1 MGRSKPD
8 PPPALPAF
16 KPGTRGATQASA
28 RFARQVRKMAF
39 QSTAKPM
46 ANGKLPLLLG
56 YLLCPLM
63 DKTVCTAP
71 QSMIHHHARPS
82 APLAVAVD
90 YFTQFYKTGDLA
102 AEAFTRFARGFA
114 LAIKATLAA
123 AAGQDPQQVAAVSD
137 SELSATILTLQ
148 KYGTGLSRHGHI
160 DLCDEAKAFEATVL
174 RCIEQQ
180 QNRLMQKRANKQ
192 KYAAAETAEEK
203 RERLETM
210 RPKQHK
216 YKEDT
221 KKNAQAYSR
230 GCQQMQRTVGRLQQF
245 ALPVTAKSRGAQA
258 SVQAYRAYLQENHPD
273 VLEAVSELLDSLTPE
288 EETGKIIP
296 LRRLPEAEARS
307 KATATAVRQANADS
321 QRRLIAT
328 LPLAQLSAKEKLEH
342 DVAKQS
348 GFLPR
353 LPPLAHTIQRVLR
366 FAQSLKDT
374 CTTLQQLSRQ
384 HELSDSPLKA
394 IKRWVPAV
402 AIQLD
407 SQTAD
412 AAAGLEEQ
420 QGRGHAETSDAESD
434 SVQAPETPVVLAAAP
449 LARQGSVEGTKRSG
463 LVGVCTKPWWHDLRH
478 SSRVH

>member
-1 MGRSKPD
+1 MGRSKSD

-28 RFARQVRKMAF
+28 RFARQVRKLAS

-71 QSMIHHHARPS
+71 QSMIHDHARPS

-102 AEAFTRFARGFA
+102 AEAFTRFARGFG

-123 AAGQDPQQVAAVSD
+123 AAGQDPLQVAAFSD
-137 SELSATILTLQ
+137 DELSAMILTLQ
-148 KYGTGLSRHGHI
+148 QYGTGLSRHGHI
-160 DLCDEAKAFEATVL
+160 ELCDEAKAFEATVR

-180 QNRLMQKRANKQ
+180 QNRKMQQRANKQ
-192 KYAAAETAEEK
+192 KYAAAETAEKK
-203 RERLETM
+203 RERLERM
-210 RPKQHK
+210 RPKRHK

-230 GCQQMQRTVGRLQQF
+230 GCQQMQRT
-245 ALPVTAKSRGAQA
+245 GAQA
-258 SVQAYRAYLQENHPD
+258 SVQAYRAYLRQNHPD

-288 EETGKIIP
+288 VETGKIIP
-296 LRRLPEAEARS
+296 LRCLPEAEARS
-307 KATATAVRQANADS
+307 KATAAAVRQANDDS
-321 QRRLIAT
+321 QRRLIAM
-328 LPLAQLSAKEKLEH
+328 LPLAQLSPKEKLEH
-342 DVAKQS
+342 GVAQQS

-353 LPPLAHTIQRVLR
+353 LPKMAHTMQRVLR

-374 CTTLQQLSRQ
+374 CTTLQQMSRQ
-384 HELSDSPLKA
+384 HELPESPLKA
-394 IKRWVPAV
+394 IKRWVPTV